1 MHCSQVVG
9 ENASEDQRLLPGLSG
24 HDGSSRW
31 GSPPHPA
38 GTQNGVK
45 ERGKAGLE

>member
-9 ENASEDQRLLPGLSG
+9 ENSSEDQLLPDLSG

-31 GSPPHPA
+31 GSPPCPA
-38 GTQNGVK
+38 GTENGVK
-45 ERGKAGLE
+45 ECGKAGLE